1 MLLHRNLCSATR
13 LYQVLIKSIECQDF
27 FFKVHVVDRKRLRV
41 FKSLVYQM
49 PLVQLAI
56 IVLIVLLTEAE
67 VIRRDKVKIANLF

>member
-1 MLLHRNLCSATR
+1 MSV
-13 LYQVLIKSIECQDF
+13 VLDN
-27 FFKVHVVDRKRLRV
+27 RKRLRV

-67 VIRRDKVKIANLF
+67 VIRRDKVWKIRHF